1 MLIEL
6 NACMNSRSCPQVSH
20 TFIAIHLNS
29 VQMVTFYGAM
39 FREGNVWICMEVMD
53 ISLDKFYKK
62 CAATETPIPE
72 PFVAKVALSL
82 IDGLSFMKNEMN
94 LIHR

>member
-1 MLIEL
+1 
-6 NACMNSRSCPQVSH
+6 
-20 TFIAIHLNS
+20 
-29 VQMVTFYGAM
+29 MVTFYGAM

-62 CAATETPIPE
+62 CVATETPIPE
-72 PFVAKVALSL
+72 PFISKVALAL
-82 IDGLSFMKNEMN
+82 VDGLSFMKTEMN